1 MHLWHTT
8 VGAPPTRDRLSRL
21 CLMTLIEETSYVLYD
36 HSIESPIHLFWN
48 CQVARA
54 LWFGSEWKV
63 KTDAIFFQSWEG
75 LIDGF

>member
-1 MHLWHTT
+1 MHLWHTI

-21 CLMTLIEETSYVLYD
+21 RLIEETSYVLCD
-36 HSIESPIHLFWN
+36 HNIESPIHLFWN

>member
-1 MHLWHTT
+1 
-8 VGAPPTRDRLSRL
+8 
-21 CLMTLIEETSYVLYD
+21 MTLIEETSYVLYD